1 MSYLYFMDYKIFCDM
16 DGVLVD
22 FEKGYL
28 DLTGIDLKG
37 EHMDGPRFWDPINR
51 KGYDFWINLDW
62 MPDGKLLWDSIRP
75 YNPTILSAPSSRPE
89 SRVAKHDWVDRE
101 LGEDVPVI
109 LRSAQNKK
117 EFAAPNHILIDDRED
132 NINGWIM
139 SGGIGIHHFNTKDT
153 LDKLIELGFN
163 FKNRENEF

>member
-1 MSYLYFMDYKIFCDM
+1 MDYKIFCDM

-28 DLTGIDLKG
+28 DLTGINLKG
-37 EHMDGPRFWDPINR
+37 EHFDGPRFWEPVNK

-62 MPDGKLLWDSIRP
+62 MGDGKLLWNSIKD
-75 YNPTILSAPSSRPE
+75 YNPSILSAPSSKPE

-101 LGEDVPVI
+101 LGKNVEVI
-109 LRSAQNKK
+109 LRSARNKK

-132 NINGWIM
+132 NIRDWNE
-139 SGGIGIHHFNTKDT
+139 SGGIGILHKSTDDT
-153 LDKLIELGFN
+153 LNKLNKLGFK
-163 FKNRENEF
+163 FKNI